1 MGIPQRGIMTEEY
14 KRLLVEAHELCDFFT
29 GTYAEE
35 VIGNAINTHDPELLR
50 IVLKEY
56 QSQRQLIE
64 EQAQEA

>member
-1 MGIPQRGIMTEEY
+1 MSEEY
-14 KRLLVEAHELCDFFT
+14 KRLLEEAHELCEFFT

-35 VIGNAINTHDPELLR
+35 VISNAINTHDPELLR

-64 EQAQEA
+64 EQLEQSQ